1 MKKIGIITLPL
12 TSKNY
17 GGILQAYALSK
28 FLLKYADT
36 VELIDRRSPF
46 TFKSRFILF
55 VYRIFLPNYLKSVN
69 SFYKPIENFVDNNF
83 NKSHPIY
90 HFSDSENYILQ
101 NNFTHLITGSDQVF
115 RLLYSKGL
123 YRDLFLGYNI
133 NSVKKLSYAASF
145 GKDYW
150 EDESKFLEV
159 QNLLR
164 EFNGI
169 SVREDAGV
177 AICVDKFELTATHN
191 IDPTFLL
198 EKKDYIALINANAK
212 INPNPKEKLLC
223 TYVLDNSP
231 EKNEIIAKVSH
242 ILDLKVNRFGEKPV
256 INRYNFKNFF
266 NKKSDGI
273 EDWLHAIN
281 IAEFVVTDSFHGVA
295 FSIIFNKQFIAIGNK
310 SRGLSRFLSI
320 LKVFNLEKRLVL
332 IDSEHKNLK
341 GILEVMLEDRID
353 YDIVNSIIDNEKIK
367 SDLYLKKHLC

>member
-1 MKKIGIITLPL
+1 MKKIGILTLPL

-28 FLLKYADT
+28 FLLKYTDT
-36 VELIDRRSPF
+36 VELIDRRFQF

-55 VYRIFLPNYLKSVN
+55 VYRIFLPNYLKSID

-83 NKSHPIY
+83 NKSQPLY
-90 HFSDSENYILQ
+90 HFSDSEDYILQ

-133 NSVKKLSYAASF
+133 NPVKKLSYAASF

-159 QNLLR
+159 QKLLR
-164 EFNGI
+164 EFNGV

-177 AICVDKFELTATHN
+177 TICADKFGLTATHN

-198 EKKDYIALINANAK
+198 EKKDYIALINAK
-212 INPNPKEKLLC
+212 INTNTNEKLLC

-231 EKNEIIAKVSH
+231 EKNEIIAEVSH
-242 ILDLKVNRFGEKPV
+242 ILDLKINRFGEKPV
-256 INRYNFKNFF
+256 INRYNFKKFF
-266 NKKSDGI
+266 NKKADGV
-273 EDWLHAIN
+273 EDWLNAIN

-341 GILEVMLEDRID
+341 DILEDRID
-353 YDIVNSIIDNEKIK
+353 YDIVNNIIDNEKIK